1 MRPHSAPEKQQT
13 LTLETGG
20 EVVAGSDREDTPVV
34 HDRRMER
41 VLDRDNLRRAFR
53 QVKRNKGSA
62 GIDGMTVDDLTAFVQ
77 QHWPRIAAQLLEG
90 TYRPQPVRQVEI
102 PKPKGGVR
110 KLGIPTVL
118 DRLIQQALLQV
129 LQAEWDRSFSH
140 SSYGFR
146 PGRSAHQAIHQAQ
159 RYINEGYRWTVDM
172 DLEKFFDRVNHDK
185 LMTLVKQRIT
195 DERILKL
202 INRYL
207 KAGAMVGNV
216 WAPASE
222 GTPQGGP
229 LSPLLA
235 NLLLNELDKE
245 LERRGHRFVR
255 YADDCN
261 IYVKSQRSGQRV
273 LASITGYLH
282 RRLKLTVNEEKS
294 AVGRPWER
302 VFLGFT
308 FTRRDREKRRKVSED
323 AIRQFKYRV
332 RKITRRTRGRTMQ
345 TVIDELVVY
354 LRGWKGY
361 YGFAQVKSPIRDL
374 EKWVRR
380 KLRCYHLKQWGRS
393 GYRQLR
399 KRGVSVKLAWNTAKS
414 AHGPWRLSH
423 SPGLRQ
429 ALPRQYFAS
438 MGLPDLVER

>member
-1 MRPHSAPEKQQT
+1 
-13 LTLETGG
+13 
-20 EVVAGSDREDTPVV
+20 
-34 HDRRMER
+34 
-41 VLDRDNLRRAFR
+41 
-53 QVKRNKGSA
+53 
-62 GIDGMTVDDLTAFVQ
+62 
-77 QHWPRIAAQLLEG
+77 
-90 TYRPQPVRQVEI
+90 
-102 PKPKGGVR
+102 
-110 KLGIPTVL
+110 
-118 DRLIQQALLQV
+118 
-129 LQAEWDRSFSH
+129 
-140 SSYGFR
+140 
-146 PGRSAHQAIHQAQ
+146 
-159 RYINEGYRWTVDM
+159 
-172 DLEKFFDRVNHDK
+172 
-185 LMTLVKQRIT
+185 MTLVKRRIT

-202 INRYL
+202 INSGL

-235 NLLLNELDKE
+235 NLLLDELDKE

-273 LASITGYLH
+273 LASITGFLSC
-282 RRLKLTVNEEKS
+282 RLTLRVNEEKS

-323 AIRQFKYRV
+323 AIQQFKYRV
-332 RKITRRTRGRTMQ
+332 RAITRRTRGRTMQ
-345 TVIDELVVY
+345 TVMGELVVY

-380 KLRCYHLKQWGRS
+380 KLRCYHLKQWERS

-438 MGLPDLVER
+438 MGLPDLVDC

>member
-1 MRPHSAPEKQQT
+1 
-13 LTLETGG
+13 
-20 EVVAGSDREDTPVV
+20 
-34 HDRRMER
+34 
-41 VLDRDNLRRAFR
+41 
-53 QVKRNKGSA
+53 
-62 GIDGMTVDDLTAFVQ
+62 
-77 QHWPRIAAQLLEG
+77 
-90 TYRPQPVRQVEI
+90 
-102 PKPKGGVR
+102 
-110 KLGIPTVL
+110 
-118 DRLIQQALLQV
+118 
-129 LQAEWDRSFSH
+129 
-140 SSYGFR
+140 
-146 PGRSAHQAIHQAQ
+146 
-159 RYINEGYRWTVDM
+159 
-172 DLEKFFDRVNHDK
+172 
-185 LMTLVKQRIT
+185 
-195 DERILKL
+195 
-202 INRYL
+202 
-207 KAGAMVGNV
+207 
-216 WAPASE
+216 
-222 GTPQGGP
+222 
-229 LSPLLA
+229 
-235 NLLLNELDKE
+235 

-308 FTRRDREKRRKVSED
+308 FTRRDREKRRKVSDD
-323 AIRQFKYRV
+323 AIQQFKYRV
-332 RKITRRTRGRTMQ
+332 RAITRRTRGRTMQ

-380 KLRCYHLKQWGRS
+380 KLRCYHLKQWERS

-438 MGLPDLVER
+438 MGLPDLVDC

>member
-34 HDRRMER
+34 HDRLMER

-118 DRLIQQALLQV
+118 DRLIQQAMLQV
-129 LQAEWDRSFSH
+129 LQAEWDGSFSH

-185 LMTLVKQRIT
+185 LMTLVKRRIT

-202 INRYL
+202 INSCL

-235 NLLLNELDKE
+235 NLLLDELDKE

-273 LASITGYLH
+273 LASITGFLSC
-282 RRLKLTVNEEKS
+282 RLKLRVNEEKS

-323 AIRQFKYRV
+323 AIQQFKYRV
-332 RKITRRTRGRTMQ
+332 RAITRRTRGRTMQ
-345 TVIDELVVY
+345 TVIGELVVY

-380 KLRCYHLKQWGRS
+380 KLRCYHLKQWERS

-438 MGLPDLVER
+438 MGLPDLVDC